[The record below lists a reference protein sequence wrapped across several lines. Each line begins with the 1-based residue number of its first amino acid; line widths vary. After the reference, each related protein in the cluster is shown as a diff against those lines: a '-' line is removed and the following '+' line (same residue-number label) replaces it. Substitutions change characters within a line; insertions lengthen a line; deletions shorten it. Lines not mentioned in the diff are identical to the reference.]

1 MAFRLF
7 TREGKNA
14 PAPERKASAT
24 GRVVALA
31 SGSGRAIWSARD
43 TGSLT
48 RGGFM
53 GNPIGFRSV
62 KLIAEAAAAVPLV
75 CADRERR
82 YEVHPLLDLLRRPN
96 PGQGRAELFEALFG
110 QILLSGD
117 GYLEAVGLD
126 ASGLP
131 EELHVLRSD

>member
-7 TREGKNA
+7 SREETSI

-24 GRVVALA
+24 GRVVAFA
-31 SGSGRAIWSARD
+31 SGAGRPIWSARD

-53 GNPIGFRSV
+53 GNPVGFRSV

-75 CADRERR
+75 CEDRERR
-82 YEVHPLLDLLRRPN
+82 YDVHPVLDLLR
-96 PGQGRAELFEALFG
+96 
-110 QILLSGD
+110 S
-117 GYLEAVGLD
+117 
-126 ASGLP
+126 
-131 EELHVLRSD
+131 